1 MASMNDALKEAY
13 ASAQTGDNDVVLH
26 TLELQHSSFVNTS
39 GNSDGVYTALR
50 VVRDYRNHFFYLEG
64 DTNTAGV
71 DAGEL
76 VEFVG
81 YPFNFTLPDVRETG
95 VPQLRIEID
104 NAGRLVTKYLERA
117 ILSVEPVIVV
127 YRPYLSGQ
135 DEGNIWP
142 VGGSASPMMSP
153 LPKFSIQ
160 HAEITSTKI
169 IAQCHFRD
177 LLNKKF
183 PLETYTRFRFPGLD
197 R

>member
-1 MASMNDALKEAY
+1 MDDALKEAY

-39 GNSDGVYTALR
+39 GNNPTGDYTALR
-50 VVRDYRNHFFYLEG
+50 VVRDYSNHIFKLEN
-64 DTNTAGV
+64 DANTAGV
-71 DAGEL
+71 DANAE

-81 YPFNFTLPDVRETG
+81 YPFNFTLPDIRETG
-95 VPQLRIEID
+95 IPQLRIEID
-104 NAGRLVTKYLERA
+104 NVGRLISKYLERA
-117 ILSVEPVIVV
+117 ILTAEPVMVV

-135 DEGNIWP
+135 DNATIYP
-142 VGGSASPMMSP
+142 VGGSATPMMSP

-160 HAEITSTKI
+160 HAEVTSTKI